1 MLKDLK
7 LHINGYDD
15 TYVDLTQAVDEKLSL
30 AQQCLVVVATK
41 PGSDKLYPDKGSD
54 ILYGTIGVAN
64 VVSRNYIGHACNFA
78 ALDTRVFVEQQ
89 LQDFQE
95 ILDVQFYNE
104 ETNTTADV
112 IKINDV
118 KLSIKD
124 YEHFQ
129 RKLKLNQSVEFSD
142 LTSTDNM
149 ILSNI

>member
-7 LHINGYDD
+7 LHINGYEE
-15 TYVDLTQAVDEKLSL
+15 TYVDLTQSVDEKLAL
-30 AQQCLVVVATK
+30 AQQCLVVVASK

-64 VVSRNYIGHACNFA
+64 MVSRNYIGHACNFA
-78 ALDTRVFVEQQ
+78 ALDTRVFVEDQ

-95 ILDVQFYNE
+95 ILNVQFYNE
-104 ETNTTADV
+104 ETNSATEI

-124 YEHFQ
+124 YEHFS